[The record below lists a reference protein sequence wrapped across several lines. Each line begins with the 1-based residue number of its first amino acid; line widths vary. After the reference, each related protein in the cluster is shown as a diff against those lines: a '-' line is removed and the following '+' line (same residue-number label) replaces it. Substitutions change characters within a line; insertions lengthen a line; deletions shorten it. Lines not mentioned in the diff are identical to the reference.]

1 MEIVTKYSL
10 KKIIKNSGLEEN
22 SVILSEKIANY
33 FVEKISPHKSGM
45 RELEQSL
52 SVLVNK
58 ISFLVNNKDNIDDF
72 PFKISFKMKEKLEFP
87 VTVTEDIIDTI
98 FKVRDT
104 TTKDILSHMYL

>member
-1 MEIVTKYSL
+1 
-10 KKIIKNSGLEEN
+10 
-22 SVILSEKIANY
+22 
-33 FVEKISPHKSGM
+33 M

-87 VTVTEDIIDTI
+87 VTI
-98 FKVRDT
+98 
-104 TTKDILSHMYL
+104 TKGHHRYNIQGS

>member
-1 MEIVTKYSL
+1 MEIITKYSL
-10 KKIIKNSGLEEN
+10 RKIIKNSGLEKD
-22 SVILSEKIANY
+22 SVILNEDIADY

-58 ISFLVNNKDNIDDF
+58 ISFLVNNKDNINDF
-72 PFKISFKMKEKLEFP
+72 PFEISFKMEEKLEFP
-87 VTVTEDIIDTI
+87 VTVTKKIIDTI
-98 FKVRDT
+98 FKTRDT